1 VASLAAFCALSH
13 AACGREATTLPPPG
27 AASATVRD
35 VLPPRAEVV
44 ARADALA
51 LDGTR
56 RGGAAGATL
65 LFQAAELRERLYR
78 LERREVDALEAV
90 ELFGAVAR
98 GGGELACRASLQK
111 ALVEGELRGDPSAAY
126 RRIYGE
132 RARGAESSCR
142 AAADRALL
150 GLAGYEPSRDALAEL
165 DARAQGT
172 ASVAPPASARKT
184 DQALVVVPKVTAE
197 PSAPPEIT
205 GIERYGAEDAARV
218 VVHVTHPARFDMSFV
233 EPSGDQPPRVV
244 LDLPKV
250 TYRGKKKLPV
260 GGLVSAVRV
269 GEQRDGT
276 RLVLDLRGHAHRKAF
291 YLPEPFRL
299 VVDISKEPPP
309 SLSPGTRGPRSVRR
323 VVLDPGHGGHD
334 PGATGPSG
342 LREKDV
348 TLDVAHRAAPLIARE
363 LGIATLLTRDTDVFV
378 PLDERTARANAFG
391 ADLLISIHCNAN
403 DDGTGRGIATFV
415 LDDSTDAQASRIA
428 ARENAASVEAAVE
441 LANALSRV
449 IDQGTAERSAQFASL
464 LQRATMASLSPR
476 YDGAHDLGVRRA
488 GFYVLAGARM
498 PAVLYET
505 SFISSPFEETRLNT
519 PDYRQKLADAV
530 VNAVRAYREGK

>member
-1 VASLAAFCALSH
+1 
-13 AACGREATTLPPPG
+13 
-27 AASATVRD
+27 
-35 VLPPRAEVV
+35 V

-56 RGGAAGATL
+56 QGGVVGAAR
-65 LFQAAELRERLYR
+65 LFEAAELRERIFR
-78 LERREVDALEAV
+78 IEHREVDALEAA
-90 ELFGAVAR
+90 ELFGSVAR
-98 GGGELACRASLQK
+98 SEGDLSCRASVRQ
-111 ALVEGELRGDPSAAY
+111 ALVEAELRADPSVAY
-126 RRIYGE
+126 RRIYAE
-132 RARGAESSCR
+132 RARSKQPECR

-150 GLAGYEPSRDALAEL
+150 GLAGYEPAREALAEL
-165 DARAQGT
+165 DARARDAGP
-172 ASVAPPASARKT
+172 SVAPSASPAAADKS
-184 DQALVVVPKVTAE
+184 LVVVPSVTAA
-197 PSAPPEIT
+197 PSARPEIT
-205 GIERYGAEDAARV
+205 SIERYGAEDAARV

-233 EPSGDQPPRVV
+233 ESTADQPPRVV
-244 LDLPKV
+244 LDLPNV
-250 TYRGKKKLPV
+250 LYRGKKKFAV

-269 GEQRDGT
+269 GEQRGGT
-276 RLVLDLRGHAHRKAF
+276 RLVLDLRATAHRRAF

-299 VVDISKEPPP
+299 VVDVSKEPPP

-323 VVLDPGHGGHD
+323 VVIDPGHGGHD

-363 LGIATLLTRDTDVFV
+363 LGVATLLTRDTDVFV

-403 DDGTGRGIATFV
+403 EDGHGRGVATFV
-415 LDDSTDAQASRIA
+415 LDDSSDAAASRIA
-428 ARENAASVEAAVE
+428 ARENSASVEAAVE
-441 LANALSRV
+441 LANVLSRV
-449 IDQGTAERSAQFASL
+449 IDQGTAERSAQFAAL
-464 LQRATMASLSPR
+464 LQRATMASLAPR
-476 YDGAHDLGVRRA
+476 YSDAQDLGVRRA

-498 PAVLYET
+498 PAVLFET
-505 SFISSPFEETRLNT
+505 SFISSPVEETRLNT